1 MKSTKNVVEV
11 AGWINEEIA
20 MYQEAYKKLDKF
32 IKKELLLKYIMSV
45 GMDKFKKERVSLEQT
60 AKNLLINKLN

>member
-1 MKSTKNVVEV
+1 LTKTNFEGVT
-11 AGWINEEIA
+11 
-20 MYQEAYKKLDKF
+20 
-32 IKKELLLKYIMSV
+32 KKELLLKYIMSV